1 MSKLRQVDL
10 SINNGPI
17 IRATGTCVW
26 DILASLNYNA
36 LTFRSEGNLL
46 TYWKWINNTK
56 QAEPQKKARK
66 TKEKELS
73 IADQRRIA
81 AWFKE

>member
-1 MSKLRQVDL
+1 VSKLRQVDL

-26 DILASLNYNA
+26 DVMASINLNA
-36 LTFRSEGNLL
+36 VTFRDGGNLI

-56 QAEPQKKARK
+56 QAEPKVKGRRK
-66 TKEKELS
+66 EPKVSTDL
-73 IADQRRIA
+73 QRKWA
-81 AWFKE
+81 AWHNQ